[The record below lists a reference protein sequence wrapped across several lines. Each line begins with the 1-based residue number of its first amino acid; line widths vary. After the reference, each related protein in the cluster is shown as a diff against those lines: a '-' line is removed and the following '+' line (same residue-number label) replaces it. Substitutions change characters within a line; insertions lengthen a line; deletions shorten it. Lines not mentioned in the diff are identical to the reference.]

1 MKVIITTSSLPVPVG
16 TIMDVGAEIPA
27 AWRGKCVPYIEEPK
41 RRIILAREQI
51 DEYKHDVNDTSL
63 VKPVSRKKN

>member
-1 MKVIITTSSLPVPVG
+1 MKVIITSSALPVPVG

-41 RRIILAREQI
+41 RRIVDAVSKKSE
-51 DEYKHDVNDTSL
+51 NA
-63 VKPVSRKKN
+63 KP